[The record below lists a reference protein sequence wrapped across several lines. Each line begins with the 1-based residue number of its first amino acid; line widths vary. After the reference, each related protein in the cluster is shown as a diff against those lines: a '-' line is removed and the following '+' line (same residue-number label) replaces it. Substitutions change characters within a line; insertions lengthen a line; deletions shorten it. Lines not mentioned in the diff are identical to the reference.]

1 MTALSEARKA
11 SLARL
16 DATRLGRQVGD
27 RTTLDL
33 LQAEN
38 DASAAELALLQA
50 RTDLLL
56 GQLRLQ
62 ALAGQLGEPELQ
74 LVNAQLRN

>member
-1 MTALSEARKA
+1 MRAIDVAEPAVA
-11 SLARL
+11 V
-16 DATRLGRQVGD
+16 VGD

-74 LVNAQLRN
+74 LVSAQLRN